1 MCIMIGLH
9 WCPVQDIK
17 PYNPPNYFF
26 GLSLNKLTTWLKSDD
41 GYQTLSTVWFEI
53 RCLISYHG
61 INKVQ
66 ETSMENKRIR
76 FTETS
81 DGQMK
86 CSLTIQQK
94 ETRRNP

>member
-17 PYNPPNYFF
+17 PYNPPNYWI
-26 GLSLNKLTTWLKSDD
+26 KLTTWLKSDD
-41 GYQTLSTVWFEI
+41 GYQTISTVWFEI
-53 RCLISYHG
+53 RRLILFHG
-61 INKVQ
+61 INKGQ

-86 CSLTIQQK
+86 CWLTIQHK